1 MIVCSGTL
9 ARRLCVPAGKQT
21 GLALPH
27 CFVVCGS
34 ARAIRGEANAR
45 PQQISV
51 KEEDRG
57 APRFMQ

>member
-34 ARAIRGEANAR
+34 ARAIHGETDAR
-45 PQQISV
+45 LQRIPV
-51 KEEDRG
+51 KKEDRG
-57 APRFMQ
+57 TPRFMQ